1 MVSGYDPFQGKRLDS
16 SIRRKIYLTKLTLQN
31 MKTRVYLH
39 LITAAAAASI
49 ATSCSEKSTAAID
62 VLKSKAEDALV
73 AQAGEGDVAIAL
85 MQKQYAELKERLVRI
100 KALKRTFDR
109 RSVELDARAAE
120 LKAENKADLAER
132 QVRMAESYRQKKEL
146 LEKKEED
153 ATEELKQFAT
163 IYEQQKSEIQMLK
176 EEIEMTKSMGGLDSN
191 LGADSPLGKR
201 METVKDLTEKLHQK
215 LDRAQALLEIGDLE
229 KDL

>member
-1 MVSGYDPFQGKRLDS
+1 MDS
-16 SIRRKIYLTKLTLQN
+16 SIRRKIYFTKLSLQN
-31 MKTRVYLH
+31 MKNRVSLYF
-39 LITAAAAASI
+39 IIAAVTASVT
-49 ATSCSEKSTAAID
+49 TSCSEKSKAAID
-62 VLKSKAEDALV
+62 VLKSKAEDELV

-100 KALKRTFDR
+100 KTLKRTFDR
-109 RSVELDARAAE
+109 RSGELEARAAE
-120 LKAENKADLAER
+120 LKLENKADLAER
-132 QVRMAESYRQKKEL
+132 QVRMAESYRQKKGT
-146 LEKKEED
+146 LEKREED

-163 IYEQQKSEIQMLK
+163 IYEQQKGEIQMLK
-176 EEIEMTKSMGGLDSN
+176 EEIEMNKSMGGLDSK
-191 LGADSPLGKR
+191 LGADSPLSKR